1 MGGMQPGIII
11 LREGT
16 DTSQGLP
23 QLVSNINACQA
34 VADAVR
40 TTLGPR
46 GMDKLV
52 SAGPKSTISNDG
64 ATIMKLLDIA
74 HPAALTL
81 VDISMSQDTTVGDGT
96 TSVVLLAAEIL
107 TKLKNLVE
115 EGISPTRMIQ
125 TLRKTGRF
133 AVDKVLELAVAT
145 DREEMLLK
153 CAGTALNSK
162 LISSHRDLFAPMVVS
177 AVTKL
182 HEAGNVDEIMEW
194 ISIKQI
200 PGGDVRQSFLVEGV
214 AFKKTF
220 SYAGFEQMTKKYEN
234 PKILLLNVELELKSE
249 KENAEVRISSLKDYQ
264 SIVDAEWQVIYD
276 KLDACVNCGANIVL
290 SKLPIGDLA
299 TQYFADRGMFCA
311 GRVADG
317 DMKRVA
323 KATNGSIQTTT
334 NGLSESVL
342 GTCGLFEETR
352 VGDERFNL
360 FTLCPSSLTCTI
372 VLRGGTEQFIAE
384 SERSVHDAL
393 MVVKRTITSGSVV
406 AGGGAVEMCVANA
419 LRKRALEIEGK
430 EQLIVAAYA
439 KALEVIPRQLCEN
452 AGLDATDV
460 LAALR
465 RKHFVEEENE
475 EEGDG
480 KGKGKGK
487 KGTACWYGVN
497 IEEDGITNTFDL
509 GVWEPSDNK
518 MNSFQAATEAAC
530 VILSIDETILSPRSQ
545 DPGAQATG
553 QMGGGGGGG
562 GAGAMMG
569 NAMDI
574 ANSGGPKS
582 GQLGPGVSYMKGRG
596 GG

>member
-1 MGGMQPGIII
+1 MGGMRPGIII

-16 DTSQGLP
+16 DTSQGTP

-52 SAGPKSTISNDG
+52 ATGGRTTISNDG
-64 ATIMKLLDIA
+64 ATIMKLLEIA
-74 HPAALTL
+74 HPAAKTL
-81 VDISMSQDTTVGDGT
+81 VDISMSQDTAVGDGT

-107 TKLKNLVE
+107 TKLKTLVE

-125 TLRKTGRF
+125 VIQKTGKF
-133 AVDKVLELAVAT
+133 AVDKVGELAVAG
-145 DREEMLLK
+145 DQEEMLLK

-182 HEAGNVDEIMEW
+182 HEAGNVDEIQEW

-220 SYAGFEQMTKKYEN
+220 SYAGFEQMTKKFEN

-249 KENAEVRISSLKDYQ
+249 KENAEVRISSPKDYQ
-264 SIVDAEWQVIYD
+264 SIVEAEWQVIYD
-276 KLDACVNCGANIVL
+276 KLDVCVNSGANIVL

-299 TQYFADRGMFCA
+299 TQYFADRGLFCA

-323 KATNGSIQTTT
+323 KATKGSIQTTT
-334 NGLSESVL
+334 NGLTESVL
-342 GTCGLFEETR
+342 GTCGLFEESR

-406 AGGGAVEMCVANA
+406 AGGGAVEMCLSNA
-419 LRKRALEIEGK
+419 LRERALDIEGK

-452 AGLDATDV
+452 AGLDATDI

-465 RKHFVEEENE
+465 RKHFTEENSAN
-475 EEGDG
+475 
-480 KGKGKGK
+480 
-487 KGTACWYGVN
+487 ACWYGVN
-497 IEEDGITNTFDL
+497 IEEGGITNTFDL

-518 MNSFQAATEAAC
+518 MNSLQAATEAAC
-530 VILSIDETILSPRSQ
+530 VILSIDETVISPASQ
-545 DPGAQATG
+545 DPGAQASG
-553 QMGGGGGGG
+553 MMGGGGGGG
-562 GAGAMMG
+562 ASGMMG
-569 NAMDI
+569 SAMDI
-574 ANSGGPKS
+574 AHGGGPKT
-582 GQLGPGVSYMKGRG
+582 GQMGPGVSYMKGRG